1 MDIKAVANTVEII
14 GKGCNKALKAG
25 NNKQEIASVFSEIA
39 RPEITQVKTATNPF
53 VMDAKAHL
61 SVLQIKKSTGIQL
74 KSPLKPV
81 FEPKKITWQELIQNM
96 EKDKQRELQKA
107 TKEAEKTK
115 FDLNKF
121 PEEDQVQ
128 IKQLLDELK
137 THHANFDKEIEK
149 LNPFN
154 QNNFKQSKSVILK
167 HIDSINN
174 PHAQDFAQEVI
185 ECKNPSELFS
195 LFKNDNFL
203 ERLEKQYNS
212 TKYEKLFDYGTKI
225 EEALAKSAEKEISP
239 YLKLLNPSAPKST
252 NPKVIQIE
260 NEIKEALEH
269 SNIKDI
275 NCSDNLELAQNIMT
289 SLENFSKRLETNAEQ
304 EIPKIMEDCIPL
316 SGLEKNFTKLFNERA
331 FFNRKLMD
339 ALTQKSTNPEVLKIE
354 QQIRGLGV
362 KEVNCSNDLNM
373 AKSIKSAV
381 EDMIKTKS
389 PVPESFTVSPLLDL
403 DVGGHTE
410 ILFAPNKRIYL
421 PHYDE
426 LLATDILKNKHNQA
440 VENCSVLKQYP
451 NIKQDC
457 LLPDNFNY
465 SSTEEKAKGFIF
477 HESEHARELSTMRGH
492 FLDILTDEEMT
503 LAKGIPYAEET
514 GKIWE
519 LRAEIYRKLMKREAI
534 SKEQMNW
541 YVKHD
546 GTVPQ
551 F

>member
-1 MDIKAVANTVEII
+1 MDIKAVTNAVEII
-14 GKGCNKALKAG
+14 GKGCNKALEVG
-25 NNKQEIASVFSEIA
+25 NSKQEIAAAFTEVGKLEILQ
-39 RPEITQVKTATNPF
+39 TKTATNPF

-61 SVLQIKKSTGIQL
+61 SVLQIKKSTDVQIKL
-74 KSPLKPV
+74 PLKPA
-81 FEPKKITWQELIQNM
+81 FEPKKITWQEMLQNQ
-96 EKDKQRELQKA
+96 ELNTKRELQKA
-107 TKEAEKTK
+107 AKEAENVK
-115 FDLNKF
+115 FDLNKL

-128 IKQLLDELK
+128 IKQLLGELEM
-137 THHANFDKEIEK
+137 HHTNVNKEIEK

-154 QNNFKQSKSVILK
+154 QNNFEQNKSIILK
-167 HIDSINN
+167 HIDSLNE
-174 PHAQDFAQEVI
+174 PCAQDFAQEVI
-185 ECKNPSELFS
+185 ECKNPTELFS
-195 LFKNDNFL
+195 LFKHNEFL
-203 ERLEKQYNS
+203 ERLGKQYNA
-212 TKYEKLFDYGTKI
+212 TKYEKLFNPGTKI

-239 YLKLLNPSAPKST
+239 YLKLLNSSAPKST
-252 NPKVIQIE
+252 NPEVIQIE

-269 SNIKDI
+269 SSIKDI
-275 NCSDNLELAQNIMT
+275 NCSDNLELAQNIMA
-289 SLENFSKRLETNAEQ
+289 SLENFAKRFDANVEQ
-304 EIPKIMEDCIPL
+304 ETFKIMEDCIPL
-316 SGLEKNFTKLFNERA
+316 SSLEKNFIKLFNERA

-354 QQIRGLGV
+354 QQIRALGV

-403 DVGGHTE
+403 DMGGYAE

-426 LLATDILKNKHNQA
+426 LLATDILKSKHNQA
-440 VENCSVLKQYP
+440 VENCSVLKKYP
-451 NIKQDC
+451 SLKQDW

-477 HESEHARELSTMRGH
+477 HESEHAREINTMRGH
-492 FLDILTDEEMT
+492 FLNTLSDEKMT

-514 GKIWE
+514 GEIRE
-519 LRAEIYRKLMKREAI
+519 LKAEIYRKLMKREAI
-534 SKEQMNW
+534 SEEQMNW
-541 YVKHD
+541 YIKND